1 MSRVLSYAPR
11 VAIFLAGVAAAAITL
26 PRHKGSGMDQATVD
40 EFKRSLA
47 GLEKRLQE
55 SDTAGAERFA
65 QVESRMEKRLQES
78 EAVGAERFA
87 QVESRLE
94 EHAARLADV
103 PSTSQIVA
111 AMEQLLSKTMAS
123 LDERLVTQANSIDV
137 LKATVS
143 QTDSLLERV
152 LESLDA
158 MQTGEQPEP
167 ADDIMLSQQAG

>member
-26 PRHKGSGMDQATVD
+26 PRHRGGGMDSATAV
-40 EFKRSLA
+40 ELKRSLA
-47 GLEKRLQE
+47 GLEARLQGRE
-55 SDTAGAERFA
+55 TVDAERFA
-65 QVESRMEKRLQES
+65 AG
-78 EAVGAERFA
+78 EARFA

-94 EHAARLADV
+94 EHATRLADV

-123 LDERLVTQANSIDV
+123 LDDRLTNQANSIDV

-152 LESLDA
+152 LESLDSL
-158 MQTGEQPEP
+158 QTFTDP
-167 ADDIMLSQQAG
+167 ADFATDPLLSHARM